1 MMIIA
6 GDIGGTHTRLGL
18 FERGK
23 LLQEGRFP
31 SRDYPGLVPIVRTF
45 LGSTPRA
52 LTHATFGIPGPVRQG
67 RAQATNLPWLVDAAE
82 LSRALSIPRVS
93 LLNDLEACGWGIETL
108 LPDDLVC
115 LHKGSERAEGNRA
128 LVAAGTGLGE
138 AGLYWDGERHRP
150 FASEGGH
157 ADFAPRNALEV
168 ELLYA
173 LKQEGHVSWERVLS
187 GPGLQRLEKF
197 LVDTGRAKEK
207 AIEWW
212 ASLYGAEAGNVALKL
227 CATGGVYVGGGIA
240 PQYGEALRKHFFAAF
255 RDKGR
260 MAPLLESIPVWLIR
274 NDDVALRGAALYA
287 MRRG

>member
-1 MMIIA
+1 MIIA

-31 SRDYPGLVPIVRTF
+31 SGDFPGLVPIVRTF
-45 LGSTPRA
+45 LGATPRA
-52 LTHATFGIPGPVRQG
+52 LTHAAFGVPGPVRQG
-67 RAQATNLPWLVDAAE
+67 RAQTTNLPWLVDAAE
-82 LSRALSIPRVS
+82 LSRALSIPKVS
-93 LLNDLEACGWGIETL
+93 LLNDLEASAWGVETL

-115 LHKGSERAEGNRA
+115 LHKGAMRAEGNRA

-157 ADFAPRNALEV
+157 ADFAPRTPLDM
-168 ELLYA
+168 ELFAA
-173 LKQEGHVSWERVLS
+173 LKPEGHVSWERVLS

-212 ASLYGAEAGNVALKL
+212 ASLYGAEAGNVALKF

-240 PQYGEALRKHFFAAF
+240 PHYVEALRKHFFAPF

-287 MRRG
+287 MRQS